1 MKAIA
6 RAKTWHRVLAASVAL
21 TAVCGF
27 SETPD
32 YFVEWVQP
40 SAALH
45 VDTGVRGKVG
55 VKAEVQFIHRS
66 SPTFPVLLG
75 SWGGNKK
82 RFNLVMHWNEQGRW
96 EYGDQM
102 NNLGGFPWYGLL
114 TTVSVEVPAN
124 GAMSCTW
131 TNTEGGSMNHT
142 MNATATYGLLD
153 TETTLTL
160 FASHYKDA
168 SSESFNQ
175 PHLGRLYYCK
185 LWEGDTGA
193 WTLSRD
199 FRPCVKDGVAGLYD
213 SVEGVIHYPAGNVLV
228 AGPVAYDTIATWNGG
243 TTPTAA
249 ELATASNWTCTDKNG
264 DSVASAVPDKA
275 TLVVFPAGIGSVTLP
290 DGYIAPWGAVRADG
304 SVAHPAT
311 QYGTYTKGRDFV
323 IIPAYGYTVVGEGS
337 LSDLVKVNGATS
349 ALNYAGKQVRHD
361 GWFYVNAAQAGTWKM
376 NHDVD
381 DYYAFF
387 IDDVE
392 VLGNHTYNPGVNNV
406 TCTVTEGW
414 HRFTSIVGDTGGGW
428 GMEYKFGNDYVPFTI
443 TVNGNTYVISD
454 DTTFP
459 KGSGASV
466 ITLTV
471 DVNWSALGKVAL
483 QGGARIDLNGHSL
496 VVDDILA
503 DDYIGTV
510 ITNSAAKKSVLY
522 FLGDPLESK
531 AYAAGIIKEANEKII
546 LAHDGDQVVTWTGA
560 ANDGNPA
567 TAGNWEDIAG
577 GSVVPTDAY
586 AVKIAGSNVNL
597 QIPAG
602 STFVC
607 KSFEIGNCTF
617 TADCDWR
624 GLSVKPT

>member
-1 MKAIA
+1 M
-6 RAKTWHRVLAASVAL
+6 
-21 TAVCGF
+21 
-27 SETPD
+27 
-32 YFVEWVQP
+32 
-40 SAALH
+40 
-45 VDTGVRGKVG
+45 
-55 VKAEVQFIHRS
+55 
-66 SPTFPVLLG
+66 
-75 SWGGNKK
+75 
-82 RFNLVMHWNEQGRW
+82 
-96 EYGDQM
+96 
-102 NNLGGFPWYGLL
+102 
-114 TTVSVEVPAN
+114 
-124 GAMSCTW
+124 
-131 TNTEGGSMNHT
+131 
-142 MNATATYGLLD
+142 
-153 TETTLTL
+153 
-160 FASHYKDA
+160 
-168 SSESFNQ
+168 
-175 PHLGRLYYCK
+175 
-185 LWEGDTGA
+185 
-193 WTLSRD
+193 
-199 FRPCVKDGVAGLYD
+199 KDGVAGLYD

-249 ELATASNWTCTDKNG
+249 ELATASNRTCTDKNG

-376 NHDVD
+376 NQDVD

-466 ITLTV
+466 ITLTA
-471 DVNWSALGKVAL
+471 DVN
-483 QGGARIDLNGHSL
+483 
-496 VVDDILA
+496 
-503 DDYIGTV
+503 
-510 ITNSAAKKSVLY
+510 
-522 FLGDPLESK
+522 
-531 AYAAGIIKEANEKII
+531 
-546 LAHDGDQVVTWTGA
+546 
-560 ANDGNPA
+560 
-567 TAGNWEDIAG
+567 
-577 GSVVPTDAY
+577 
-586 AVKIAGSNVNL
+586 
-597 QIPAG
+597 
-602 STFVC
+602 
-607 KSFEIGNCTF
+607 
-617 TADCDWR
+617 
-624 GLSVKPT
+624 